1 MGAAVP
7 KKAIDP
13 RTALLRE
20 LTGGLISSL
29 RAEVARVS
37 AMPSEKGRDGL
48 GRRLDG
54 LGGRAR
60 RLEIPSLYEE
70 LHACR
75 DLVRGIDA
83 DRTVDE
89 SLKRDL
95 DQTLV
100 RIVTF
105 AEAELARA
113 QGRAMPKRRQ
123 RRRRK
128 PRVGAL
134 SLGMV
139 VGEPAVDAL
148 LSEDWAAEDDAP
160 GLQVER
166 IDPSST
172 SHHELR
178 QLRPDVI
185 VVDGDETGARRLV
198 EQLMHHSETDAIPV
212 VVLGSWE
219 RAEDAAAFIALGVAR
234 TLPKPVAPAEL
245 RQACLEV
252 GPSQGEGLDPIGV
265 ANLDGLGARLASEL
279 HRGLCDAADD
289 RMRRRE
295 IDYGDGAAVLTVF
308 WDAIARMRELISA
321 ESKGQIRFQDD
332 PHVTALPN
340 VPWIRGSSRR
350 RDADRATEH
359 QEVREGGETASGALR
374 GLSIIVAEDDLSTN
388 WFLCGVLREAGA
400 EVTSVYDGRK
410 ALDHAYRELPDL
422 ILSDVVMPDL
432 DGYTLCRA
440 IKRDVLL
447 RSVPVV
453 LLSWKADLLQ
463 RMRELGAHADGYM
476 LKEASGEQILQRVLE
491 VLRPRRAVAD
501 RIERGETVRGR
512 LDGLTPHA
520 LLKLVANVRPDARV
534 TIRDAHHLYEIAL
547 RGGRPVLATQTAPD
561 GTTMRGRPVMSSLV
575 GVGDG
580 RFGVASVDPGDA
592 LSAELDGSL
601 SEQLLEPIARA
612 RAAQGLLSGPSLMR
626 VDRVQLDESRIAM
639 QIAATPEPSRGLL
652 RALAAGASPRDLVAG
667 GGASAELVERVLCD
681 AARYG
686 AVCAVLTPRGLD
698 MLPAAADREMAVL
711 SGEADDSE
719 MRMSHAMLT
728 GAVAE
733 VLVGIE
739 DTPPP
744 LVAPEEELTSSAPV
758 EVVEDATVWDDDE
771 SFFADHDMSGDPDDQ
786 PAFEQA
792 RDELELADMVIAGET
807 EVDEP
812 ETDDVELDEEEGEGI
827 PGPLGRP
834 SRPLIERGDTPVL
847 ASAVEVAEHARHH
860 TPIGSRV
867 EGAAPRFAK
876 LDSIVPP
883 PADREPAPPSPAP
896 IEVKA
901 PAAKPESKAQAV
913 DGFHDEGG
921 QLQPDEGPKV
931 PRMPMPS
938 AWATKGAGDG
948 DKPKKSRSWV
958 VPMIFGA
965 LGIALAVGARWYR
978 EQQPYPMPPPP
989 AHVPAPLPPAVG
1001 PSPTAA
1007 APTATA
1013 PTPSESNDP
1022 EGSVEAEETD
1032 QAVELPLTKDEIA
1045 KLEDGQG
1052 ILEVV
1057 AGRKNQIRV
1066 DGKKVGRGPV
1076 AKLPLEARDEPYE
1089 VRVTM
1094 KGEERVR
1101 YVVVKEG
1108 LRMRLRVAPPWS
1120 R

>member
-13 RTALLRE
+13 RSALLRE

-37 AMPSEKGRDGL
+37 AMPSERGRDGL
-48 GRRLDG
+48 SRRLEG
-54 LGGRAR
+54 LAGRAR
-60 RLEIPSLYEE
+60 RLEIPSLHEE
-70 LHACR
+70 LHKCR
-75 DLVRGIDA
+75 ELVRGID
-83 DRTVDE
+83 VESVVGE

-105 AEAELARA
+105 AEAELART

-128 PRVGAL
+128 PRVGTL

-139 VGEPAVDAL
+139 VTETVVDSL
-148 LSEDWAAEDDAP
+148 LSEDWVAEDDAP
-160 GLQVER
+160 ALQVER

-172 SHHELR
+172 AHHELR

-185 VVDGDETGARRLV
+185 VVDGDHDGARRLV

-234 TLPKPVAPAEL
+234 TLPKPVAPAAL
-245 RQACLEV
+245 REACFDV
-252 GPSQGEGLDPIGV
+252 GPSQGEAFEPIGV
-265 ANLDGLGARLASEL
+265 SNLDGLGARLASEL

-295 IDYGDGAAVLTVF
+295 IDYGDGAQVLTVF
-308 WDAIARMRELISA
+308 WDAIARMRELITA
-321 ESKGQIRFQDD
+321 ESKGRIRFEDD
-332 PHVTALPN
+332 PHVVALPN

-350 RDADRATEH
+350 RDADRAAKH
-359 QEVREGGETASGALR
+359 QEVREGGDTDSGALR
-374 GLSIIVAEDDLSTN
+374 GLNIIVAEDDLSTN

-501 RIERGETVRGR
+501 RIEQGETVRGR

-520 LLKLVANVRPDARV
+520 LLKLVSGVRPDARV
-534 TIRDAHHLYEIAL
+534 SIRDAHHLYEIEL
-547 RGGRPVLATQTAPD
+547 RGGRPVIATQTAPD
-561 GTTMRGRPVMSSLV
+561 GSTLRGRPVMSSLV

-580 RFGVASVDPGDA
+580 RFGVTAVDPGA
-592 LSAELDGSL
+592 PLSAELDGSL
-601 SEQLLEPIARA
+601 GEQLLDPIARA

-639 QIAATPEPSRGLL
+639 QIAATPEPSQGLL
-652 RALAAGASPRDLVAG
+652 RALAAGASPRELVAG

-686 AVCAVLTPRGLD
+686 AVRAVLTPRGLD

-711 SGEADDSE
+711 SGEADDSTV
-719 MRMSHAMLT
+719 RMSHAMLT
-728 GAVAE
+728 GAVTE
-733 VLVGIE
+733 VLAGIE

-744 LVAPEEELTSSAPV
+744 LPVPEEEDLTSSAPV
-758 EVVEDATVWDDDE
+758 EVVEDDSIWEDEE
-771 SFFADHDMSGDPDDQ
+771 SFFADHDMSPEDES
-786 PAFEQA
+786 AFEHA
-792 RDELELADMVIAGET
+792 EDELELGDMVVAG
-807 EVDEP
+807 DEGP
-812 ETDDVELDEEEGEGI
+812 LGDAEFGDEDEEGI

-867 EGAAPRFAK
+867 DDVPPRFAK

-883 PADREPAPPSPAP
+883 PAERDADELEVAAP

-901 PAAKPESKAQAV
+901 PVAKKSRDVAPE
-913 DGFHDEGG
+913 GFHDEGG
-921 QLQPDEGPKV
+921 QLQPDEGPRV

-938 AWATKGAGDG
+938 AWATKGGGDSYE
-948 DKPKKSRSWV
+948 PKKSRSWL
-958 VPMIFGA
+958 VPMVFGT
-965 LGIALAVGARWYR
+965 LGIALAIGARWYR

-989 AHVPAPLPPAVG
+989 AQVPAPLPPPVG
-1001 PSPTAA
+1001 PAPTAA
-1007 APTATA
+1007 APTAPA
-1013 PTPSESNDP
+1013 PSEASDSPGDP
-1022 EGSVEAEETD
+1022 EDDTD

-1057 AGRKNQIRV
+1057 AGRKNRVRV
-1066 DGKKVGRGPV
+1066 DGKEVGRGPV
-1076 AKLPLEARDEPYE
+1076 VKVPLQAREEPYE
-1089 VRVTM
+1089 VRVEM

-1108 LRMRLRVAPPWS
+1108 VRMRLRVAPPWS

>member
-37 AMPSEKGRDGL
+37 AMPSEKGREGL
-48 GRRLDG
+48 CRRLDG
-54 LGGRAR
+54 LGGRAK

-75 DLVRGIDA
+75 DLVRGIDV

-134 SLGMV
+134 SLGLV
-139 VGEPAVDAL
+139 VGETVVDSL
-148 LSEDWAAEDDAP
+148 LSEDWVAEDDAP
-160 GLQVER
+160 GLQVKR
-166 IDPSST
+166 IDASST
-172 SHHELR
+172 AHHELR

-185 VVDGDETGARRLV
+185 VVDGDEPGARRLV
-198 EQLMHHSETDAIPV
+198 EQLMHHAETDAIPV

-234 TLPKPVAPAEL
+234 TLPKPAAPAAL
-245 RQACLEV
+245 REACLDV
-252 GPSQGEGLDPIGV
+252 GPSQGEGFDPIGV

-295 IDYGDGAAVLTVF
+295 IDYGDGAEVLTVF

-321 ESKGQIRFQDD
+321 ESKGRIRFEDD

-359 QEVREGGETASGALR
+359 QEVREGGETASDALR

-501 RIERGETVRGR
+501 RIERGEMVRGR

-534 TIRDAHHLYEIAL
+534 TIRDAHHLYEIEL

-561 GTTMRGRPVMSSLV
+561 GATLRGRPVMSSLV

-580 RFGVASVDPGDA
+580 RFGVAAVDPGTA
-592 LSAELDGSL
+592 LSTELDGSL

-626 VDRVQLDESRIAM
+626 VDRVQLEPSRITM

-686 AVCAVLTPRGLD
+686 AVVAVLTPRGLD

-711 SGEADDSE
+711 SGEADDSA

-744 LVAPEEELTSSAPV
+744 LRAPEDETTSSAPV
-758 EVVEDATVWDDDE
+758 EVVEDANAWDDEE
-771 SFFADHDMSGDPDDQ
+771 SFFADHDMSADPEDE

-792 RDELELADMVIAGET
+792 QDDLELADLVIAGEAI
-807 EVDEP
+807 EEP
-812 ETDDVELDEEEGEGI
+812 VVEEEDHDEEDDDGI

-834 SRPLIERGDTPVL
+834 SRPMIERADTPVL
-847 ASAVEVAEHARHH
+847 ASAVEVA
-860 TPIGSRV
+860 
-867 EGAAPRFAK
+867 
-876 LDSIVPP
+876 
-883 PADREPAPPSPAP
+883 
-896 IEVKA
+896 
-901 PAAKPESKAQAV
+901 AV
-913 DGFHDEGG
+913 SYTH
-921 QLQPDEGPKV
+921 L
-931 PRMPMPS
+931 
-938 AWATKGAGDG
+938 T
-948 DKPKKSRSWV
+948 
-958 VPMIFGA
+958 
-965 LGIALAVGARWYR
+965 
-978 EQQPYPMPPPP
+978 
-989 AHVPAPLPPAVG
+989 LP
-1001 PSPTAA
+1001 TIY
-1007 APTATA
+1007 
-1013 PTPSESNDP
+1013 
-1022 EGSVEAEETD
+1022 SV
-1032 QAVELPLTKDEIA
+1032 
-1045 KLEDGQG
+1045 
-1052 ILEVV
+1052 
-1057 AGRKNQIRV
+1057 
-1066 DGKKVGRGPV
+1066 
-1076 AKLPLEARDEPYE
+1076 
-1089 VRVTM
+1089 
-1094 KGEERVR
+1094 
-1101 YVVVKEG
+1101 
-1108 LRMRLRVAPPWS
+1108 
-1120 R
+1120 